1 MGLTLIARIAVSI
14 CLSMTV
20 ALAVSLSKPNCTNTC
35 GNVTIPYPFGIG
47 ARCSASSWFTVACQN
62 SSFPP
67 KLSLSSINMEI
78 ENISLDNGTVRV
90 IEPVS
95 PLNCSDE
102 QRLFSL
108 GRSLTGSAFTISA
121 FQNSFALLGCDN
133 SIWLR
138 ANNETIGGCMAVCDP
153 SSNDTSCNGIN
164 CCQITIP
171 TGLQELQY
179 SYNRTLGSSTNG
191 NSCGY
196 AFLTERKWFQEDYK
210 TYRGLHTNLSNPFDE
225 GFRYA
230 NMVLE
235 WEVDNMTRSNYSSCI
250 YLNGTR
256 STQLCSCNRG
266 FEGNPYLPG
275 GCQDINECER
285 LNFCTGTC
293 INTLGSYRCQAP
305 TKRLASYIGIV
316 SALGSL
322 LLLIAAMWCYRV
334 IRKRLKANRKKR
346 FFTRNG
352 GILLEKQLHSTDNG
366 VEKTKLFDAKELA
379 QATDQYNE
387 NRVLGR
393 GGQGTVYK
401 GMLKDGRVVAVKK
414 SKKVDKDDIEL
425 FINEVV
431 ILSQINHRHVVKLLG
446 CCLETEVPLLVYEFI
461 PNGTLFEHIHDPKE
475 EFPLTWEM
483 RIRIATEVAS
493 AISYLH
499 SAASTP
505 IYHRDIKSTNILLD
519 SKYQAKV
526 ADFGTSRTIS
536 IDQTHVTTRVLG
548 TFGYLDPEYF
558 QSGQFTDKSDVYSFG
573 VVIVELLTGEKAI
586 SSIRAE
592 EGRSLITY
600 FLHSVEEN
608 QLFDI
613 IDSRVLKEGQKEE
626 IVAIAQL
633 AKRCLYLKGKKRPT
647 MREVAAELEGI
658 QIRKQGSG
666 FQHSYDETE
675 YHSIDLYDA
684 YDISSNSSSMQFD
697 TNPTCAA
704 DVRPLLK

>member
-1 MGLTLIARIAVSI
+1 
-14 CLSMTV
+14 
-20 ALAVSLSKPNCTNTC
+20 
-35 GNVTIPYPFGIG
+35 
-47 ARCSASSWFTVACQN
+47 
-62 SSFPP
+62 
-67 KLSLSSINMEI
+67 MEI
-78 ENISLDNGTVRV
+78 ENISLKNGTVRV

-102 QRLFSL
+102 LRTLSL
-108 GRSLTGSAFTISA
+108 GRSLRGSAFTISA
-121 FQNSFALLGCDN
+121 FQNSLALLGCDN
-133 SIWLR
+133 SIWLHS
-138 ANNETIGGCMAVCDP
+138 NNETIRGCMAVCGP
-153 SSNDTSCNGIN
+153 SSNDTTCNGVN
-164 CCQITIP
+164 CCQIPIP
-171 TGLQELQY
+171 RGLQELQY
-179 SYNRTLGSSTNG
+179 SYNRTLRSSTNG

-210 TYRGLHTNLSNPFDE
+210 TYSGLHTNLSNPFDE
-225 GFRYA
+225 GFRSA

-235 WEVDNMTRSNYSSCI
+235 WEVDNMTLSNYSSCR
-250 YLNGTR
+250 YMNATR
-256 STQLCSCNRG
+256 STRLCSCNQG

-275 GCQDINECER
+275 GCQDINECDTFH
-285 LNFCTGTC
+285 FCTGTC
-293 INTLGSYRCQAP
+293 INTFGSFRCTAAP
-305 TKRLASYIGIV
+305 TKKLASIGIV

-322 LLLIAAMWCYRV
+322 LLLIAAMLCYRI

-352 GILLEKQLHSTDNG
+352 GILLEKHLHSTDNG
-366 VEKTKLFDAKELA
+366 VEKTKLFNAKELA

-414 SKKVDKDDIEL
+414 SKKVDKDDIEQ

-519 SKYQAKV
+519 NKYQAKV

-558 QSGQFTDKSDVYSFG
+558 QSSQFTDKSDVYSFG

-600 FLHSVEEN
+600 FLHSMEEN

-626 IVAIAQL
+626 IAAIARL
-633 AKRCLYLKGKKRPT
+633 AERCLHLKGKKRPT

-666 FQHSYDETE
+666 FQHGYDETA

-697 TNPTCAA
+697 TNPTGAS

>member
-1 MGLTLIARIAVSI
+1 MGFTLTARFAFSI

-20 ALAVSLSKPNCTNTC
+20 ALAVSLSKPNCTSTC
-35 GNVTIPYPFGIG
+35 GNLTIPYPFGIG
-47 ARCSASSWFTVACQN
+47 AECSASSWFTVACQN

-67 KLSLSSINMEI
+67 KLILSSINMEI
-78 ENISLDNGTVRV
+78 QNISLDTGTVRV

-95 PLNCSDE
+95 PLNCSDS
-102 QRLFSL
+102 RIILSL
-108 GRSLTGSAFTISA
+108 GRSLIGSAFTISA
-121 FQNSFALLGCDN
+121 FQNSLALLGCDN
-133 SIWLR
+133 SIWLH
-138 ANNETIGGCMAVCDP
+138 ANNETTRGCMAVCAP
-153 SSNDTSCNGIN
+153 GSNDTSCNGVN

-171 TGLQELQY
+171 KGLQELQY
-179 SYNRTLGSSTNG
+179 SFNRTSTNG
-191 NSCGY
+191 SSCGY
-196 AFLTERKWFQEDYK
+196 AFLTERKWFQEEYK
-210 TYRGLHTNLSNPFDE
+210 TYRGLLSNLSNPFDE
-225 GFRYA
+225 GFRSA

-235 WEVDNMTRSNYSSCI
+235 WEVDNMTMSNYSSCR
-250 YLNGTR
+250 YMFNATAGTSR
-256 STQLCSCNRG
+256 LCSCDPG
-266 FEGNPYLPG
+266 FEGNPYLPE
-275 GCQDINECER
+275 GCQDINEC
-285 LNFCTGTC
+285 LNPTPDICPVGTC
-293 INTLGSYRCQAP
+293 MNTLGSYRCQSP
-305 TKRLASYIGIV
+305 RKTLAYTGIV
-316 SALGSL
+316 SAVGSL

-352 GILLEKQLHSTDNG
+352 GMLLEKHLHSTDNG
-366 VEKTKLFDAKELA
+366 VEKTKLFNAKELA
-379 QATDQYNE
+379 QATDQYSE
-387 NRVLGR
+387 NRILGR

-431 ILSQINHRHVVKLLG
+431 ILSQINHRHIVKLLG

-461 PNGTLFEHIHDPKE
+461 PNGTLFEHIHEPKE

-483 RIRIATEVAS
+483 RMRIATEVAS

-499 SAASTP
+499 SAASVP

-519 SKYQAKV
+519 NKYQVKV

-536 IDQTHVTTRVLG
+536 IDQTHLTTRVLG

-558 QSGQFTDKSDVYSFG
+558 QSSQFTDKSDVYSFG
-573 VVIVELLTGEKAI
+573 VVVVELLTGEKAI
-586 SSIRAE
+586 SSLRTE

-600 FLHSVEEN
+600 FLHSMEEN

-613 IDSRVLKEGQKEE
+613 IDSGVLKEAQEEE
-626 IVAIAQL
+626 IVAIARL
-633 AKRCLYLKGKKRPT
+633 AKRCLHLQGKKRPT

-666 FQHSYDETE
+666 FQHNYDETE
-675 YHSIDLYDA
+675 YHSIELSDA
-684 YDISSNSSSMQFD
+684 FDIASASSSMRFD
-697 TNPTCAA
+697 TNAS
-704 DVRPLLK
+704 DVRPLLV